1 MTESIKR
8 YKCPQCENVSDG
20 TGLAAHM
27 KAREHFGD
35 RIPQPDGR
43 SGDMMPYSRIAG
55 KVAKKRAPAKAVAS
69 PEATVAA
76 IDSQIMAPPSSNSD
90 DATEFTIRV
99 DERGVWLKLDA
110 AELDRLLGTVRH
122 GR

>member
-8 YKCPQCENVSDG
+8 YKCPQCEKVSDG

-27 KAREHFGD
+27 KASEHFGD

-43 SGDMMPYSRIAG
+43 SGDLMATSHLR
-55 KVAKKRAPAKAVAS
+55 VAKSRAKPKPKPLPQTEAV
-69 PEATVAA
+69 VAVV
-76 IDSQIMAPPSSNSD
+76 DNNSSD
-90 DATEFTIRV
+90 QATEFTIRV

-110 AELDRLLGTVRH
+110 VELDRLLGQVRH